1 MNACYQPDIQAAI
14 RDGLKT
20 AKAVCYR
27 QINDV
32 ADAMGV
38 NWEVL
43 YKWAQ
48 TGRMPVVHV
57 PDFEQVCADA
67 AVTRAL
73 AAAQGYLL
81 VPVIVDTQTPQLDM
95 ARVHCQV
102 ASAMLAAA
110 TAQVEPAQAG
120 EAVRAITQAIN
131 SLATLR
137 HRYAQATP

>member
-38 NWEVL
+38 NREVL

-67 AVTRAL
+67 AVTKRAK
-73 AAAQGYLL
+73 A
-81 VPVIVDTQTPQLDM
+81 PSHSMTPMLWWP
-95 ARVHCQV
+95 
-102 ASAMLAAA
+102 ASRS
-110 TAQVEPAQAG
+110 TCPN
-120 EAVRAITQAIN
+120 RPTC
-131 SLATLR
+131 
-137 HRYAQATP
+137 

>member
-1 MNACYQPDIQAAI
+1 MNACHQPDIQAAI

-38 NWEVL
+38 NRDVL

-48 TGRMPVVHV
+48 TGRMPAVHV
-57 PDFEQVCADA
+57 PDFEKACADA
-67 AVTRAL
+67 AVTRVL

-81 VPVIVDTQTPQLDM
+81 VPISVDTQTPQLDM

-110 TAQVEPAQAG
+110 TAQVDAGQAD
-120 EAVRAITQAIN
+120 EAVRTITQAIN
-131 SLATLR
+131 SLAALR